1 MAHPLILVLLIFC
14 LALPGRVGAA
24 VAGHSAPTQPV
35 VIIKPVYQPPLRGA
49 PDRRKGGG
57 TRGGT
62 VDLSVLAPRQSAW
75 VSKEHPRLFW
85 FLSAIP
91 EQGKLSFAI
100 HQADSSTAL
109 YETSLPMPKNPGI
122 HGFQLKAFKL
132 KPGVEYLWS
141 IILETG
147 LGDKAAYQV
156 TQGGIL
162 FKALPRQIVPRWNT
176 GKEEQLP
183 AIQAHSGYWYDALE
197 TLAKLIEQHP
207 KDKIYRQWRTDLL
220 HQVELDNIGD

>member
-1 MAHPLILVLLIFC
+1 M
-14 LALPGRVGAA
+14 
-24 VAGHSAPTQPV
+24 
-35 VIIKPVYQPPLRGA
+35 
-49 PDRRKGGG
+49 
-57 TRGGT
+57 
-62 VDLSVLAPRQSAW
+62 
-75 VSKEHPRLFW
+75 
-85 FLSAIP
+85 
-91 EQGKLSFAI
+91 
-100 HQADSSTAL
+100 
-109 YETSLPMPKNPGI
+109 
-122 HGFQLKAFKL
+122 
-132 KPGVEYLWS
+132 
-141 IILETG
+141 ETG